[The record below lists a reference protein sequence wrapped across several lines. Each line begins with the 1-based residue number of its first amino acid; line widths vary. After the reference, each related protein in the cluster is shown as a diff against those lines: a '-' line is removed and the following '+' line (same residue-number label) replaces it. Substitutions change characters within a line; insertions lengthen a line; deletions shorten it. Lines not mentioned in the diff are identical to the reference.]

1 MELKNIDNG
10 IIDKLSARAARDE
23 APTPTRTPDQ
33 ASDRTETPRPVA
45 PKRPPQLITTVN
57 RSLTESGI
65 AAAPAADAAP
75 DLIGGAPAEA
85 EKAQA
90 GIQDEK
96 SAQALQ
102 AFVHSLVEAA
112 NADRTAPAVG
122 STVTPSVAQPAGL
135 AQPGLPTTSAA
146 SAYEGLASRLE
157 GLVLEID
164 SDPTA
169 SRGNETLARLDS
181 AFRNLVNASAG
192 SANQPGSAP
201 DLQTVLKN
209 IARNLQST
217 GDPTL
222 ASTGNLI
229 NTAA

>member
-1 MELKNIDNG
+1 MELKNLDNG

-23 APTPTRTPDQ
+23 PPTPTRIPDQ
-33 ASDRTETPRPVA
+33 ANDRTETPRPVV

-65 AAAPAADAAP
+65 AAAPVDAAP
-75 DLIGGAPAEA
+75 DQTVAAPAEA

-90 GIQDEK
+90 GVQEEK
-96 SAQALQ
+96 AAQALQ
-102 AFVHSLVEAA
+102 AFVYSLVEAA
-112 NADRTAPAVG
+112 NADRTTSVAG
-122 STVTPSVAQPAGL
+122 STVTQSVAQPTGFAEP
-135 AQPGLPTTSAA
+135 APPTTSAA

-181 AFRNLVNASAG
+181 AFRDLVNAS
-192 SANQPGSAP
+192 PGSGNNTGAVP

-209 IARNLQST
+209 LARNLQST

-222 ASTGNLI
+222 ASTGNVI

>member
-10 IIDKLSARAARDE
+10 IIDNLSARAARE
-23 APTPTRTPDQ
+23 EPPTPTRTPDL
-33 ASDRTETPRPVA
+33 AADRTETPRPVV

-57 RSLTESGI
+57 RSLAESGI
-65 AAAPAADAAP
+65 AAAPAESIP
-75 DLIGGAPAEA
+75 DPSGATPAQV

-90 GIQDEK
+90 GVQDEK
-96 SAQALQ
+96 AAQALQ

-112 NADRTAPAVG
+112 NTTKTAPPGGSAV
-122 STVTPSVAQPAGL
+122 TQSVAQPTGL
-135 AQPGLPTTSAA
+135 AAPASATPSPA
-146 SAYEGLASRLE
+146 SAYQGLASRLE
-157 GLVLEID
+157 GLALEID
-164 SDPTA
+164 TDPTA
-169 SRGNETLARLDS
+169 SRGNEARARLDS
-181 AFRNLVNASAG
+181 AFRDLVSASAG
-192 SANQPGSAP
+192 SDSSTGSAP

-222 ASTGNLI
+222 ASTGNVI